1 MIEFPKWKYHAE
13 KPAMIVASKE
23 AEHGLGE
30 GWLDLPFVAA
40 PEMAAQEIES
50 APEAEKAKPA
60 KRAPKTKAS
69 KGEE

>member
-40 PEMAAQEIES
+40 PE
-50 APEAEKAKPA
+50 AEKTNPA

>member
-13 KPAMIVASKE
+13 LDAQVVHSKE

-30 GWLDLPFVAA
+30 GWLDLPYVAA
-40 PEMAAQEIES
+40 PEMAVEEIEA

-60 KRAPKTKAS
+60 KRGPKPKAP